1 VTYVNAPLIAR
12 ERGVAVSLTTTPDC
26 PDWRNLIRLRGVL
39 PDGQVV
45 SVSGTLT
52 GLRQAAKIVEIN
64 GFTAELAPADHMMF
78 LSYTDRPGVVGV
90 VGQILGGRQINI
102 AGMQVC
108 RDARGG
114 EALIA
119 LTVDSAVPAGAR
131 DEIVAAIG
139 ATMARVVDL
148 TSS

>member
-1 VTYVNAPLIAR
+1 
-12 ERGVAVSLTTTPDC
+12 
-26 PDWRNLIRLRGVL
+26 
-39 PDGQVV
+39 
-45 SVSGTLT
+45 
-52 GLRQAAKIVEIN
+52 
-64 GFTAELAPADHMMF
+64 MF